1 MAYGMRPQ
9 ELAAVGRNVSSQ
21 GQGVSEESIQT
32 AMDAELDED
41 RKATIARNKKRAAA
55 SRVKTAENKAAMR
68 SALISSAA
76 DVAVKSATAVAETR
90 GGGDGPRSEQVS
102 ARAERAG
109 ERGNVV
115 KQARLQDR
123 AAGLRGKEDIRLA
136 AQQTKLNQRAAR
148 RQPRVDAR
156 AARLQPKVDARAA
169 AQQRKLD
176 EYKLKQEYG
185 GDTKLRSYRKPGS
198 LYGKPSAVRYSL
210 GEQEGDIMS
219 SAGGSG
225 SRYAGIL
232 STKKP

>member
-1 MAYGMRPQ
+1 MAYGMRPE
-9 ELAAVGRNVSSQ
+9 ELAAVGQNVSSQ
-21 GQGVSEESIQT
+21 GSGVSEESVQAAIE
-32 AMDAELDED
+32 AEVDED
-41 RKATIARNKKRAAA
+41 RKATIARDTARRNKARIADAETKASIKQKGMKALETAAVEGMTFAAA
-55 SRVKTAENKAAMR
+55 A
-68 SALISSAA
+68 
-76 DVAVKSATAVAETR
+76 KS
-90 GGGDGPRSEQVS
+90 GDPDAQVS

-136 AQQTKLNQRAAR
+136 RQQTKLNQRAAR

-156 AARLQPKVDARAA
+156 AARQQPRLDARAA
-169 AQQRKLD
+169 DQQRKLD